1 MPILPK
7 SKDLAKQGRPH
18 SAEPRQKTPAARG
31 PVSFDSEKLKQ
42 LYSTMLRCRMAMER
56 ARLLAK
62 QGEIAADLGTPGLEA
77 AEVGALIDLRPDDCV
92 APGRRELVVRLI
104 RGTTLKTIFTR
115 LYARQGAARQAP
127 TNHAPPDMVAPAFTH
142 SAQLNLVTGVA
153 WSLKRQGRPGVALAF
168 SGDDSASLAFW
179 RDAVGF
185 SVTHRLPIVHVVHN
199 HAGDGS
205 VSAHLSLPAEDS
217 VNGQHPGFPA
227 FTVDG
232 NDVVAV
238 YRVVHEAIRR
248 ARQGHGPALIECQTY
263 RWSSQLETDSRSQRS
278 EAVELELSTEPMAR
292 IEACLQQKGL
302 WSEPWKRRLVDRF
315 TRELDAAIPLANPRA
330 DEPAGES
337 NPSLAT
343 AS

>member
-1 MPILPK
+1 MPPK
-7 SKDLAKQGRPH
+7 SKDLAKQGRH
-18 SAEPRQKTPAARG
+18 NSAEARQKTPPAQS

-42 LYSTMLRCRMAMER
+42 LYSSILRCRMAMER

-77 AEVGALIDLRPDDCV
+77 AEVGALIDLRADDCV

-104 RGTTLKTIFTR
+104 RGTALKTIFTR
-115 LYARQGAARQAP
+115 LYACQGAASQALA
-127 TNHAPPDMVAPAFTH
+127 NHAPQDMVAPAFTH

-153 WSLKRQGRPGVALAF
+153 WSLKRHGKPGVALAF

-185 SVTHRLPIVHVVHN
+185 SVAHRLPIVHVVHN

-205 VSAHLSLPAEDS
+205 ISAHLNLPAQVS
-217 VNGQHPGFPA
+217 ATRQHPGFPA

-238 YRVVHEAIRR
+238 YRVVQEAIRR

-263 RWSSQLETDSRSQRS
+263 RWSSQLDTDSRSPHPG
-278 EAVELELSTEPMAR
+278 AVELEQSTEPMAR
-292 IEACLQQKGL
+292 IEAYLRQKGL
-302 WSEPWKRRLVDRF
+302 WSEAWKPKLVDRF
-315 TRELDAAIPLANPRA
+315 TRELDAAIAFAKPRA
-330 DEPAGES
+330 HQPAGEI